1 MSALY
6 APPAASFGYGER
18 FAGLWCSCVTPVTSA
33 ALGQLLFSTLPDDV
47 RRAAPCGR
55 HGGSSSGSGFRGSVR
70 GSESTQRDTSEG
82 PPMSGGEHGRPT
94 GDASFDGETGRWPRA
109 ATLGTTKRRKRR
121 W

>member
-82 PPMSGGEHGRPT
+82 PPMSGGDPGRPT
-94 GDASFDGETGRWPRA
+94 RDASFHDDAAPWPRA
-109 ATLGTTKRRKRR
+109 LTPCTSKPRRP
-121 W
+121 